1 MREFSLLFLVF
12 VIQKISIAL
21 KIEEPDFDYY
31 KNWLQRNRTMIMMK
45 NLPKNANYT
54 WKEYFESWNLIYER
68 EMAKKELS
76 FAAANFVESEIQK
89 SGKQKV
95 GSVIHLEVHLKKCG
109 NKSNEWFS
117 IHKESYYVKNSAQI
131 HQTWSANYCI
141 SEMTQ
146 KWCDMGNRLV
156 IKMSGNLTY
165 NSVLHGANVIFTCPF
180 SLYHAIRDTVIVDT
194 KDSWKFTKVFLI
206 SLVVLGACSL
216 IGIVAFVVLLF
227 EKRNRKLSQ
236 MADNTEN
243 WSKFHY
249 SQEYFPFEDPE
260 DVVVETNL
268 DEISILSDGILYV
281 PRRK

>member
-1 MREFSLLFLVF
+1 MRTFFFFFFLIF
-12 VIQKISIAL
+12 IIQKISIAL
-21 KIEEPDFDYY
+21 KIIEEPDFDYY
-31 KNWLQRNRTMIMMK
+31 ENWLQRNRTMIMMK

-76 FAAANFVESEIQK
+76 FAAAKFIESEIPQD
-89 SGKQKV
+89 QKV
-95 GSVIHLEVHLKKCG
+95 SSVIRLEVHLKRCE
-109 NKSNEWFS
+109 NQHATWSS
-117 IHKESYYVKNSAQI
+117 IYKESYYVKNSAKI
-131 HQTWSANYCI
+131 HQTWSANYCS
-141 SEMTQ
+141 SEMIQ

-165 NSVLHGANVIFTCPF
+165 SSTIHGANVTFTCPF

-194 KDSWKFTKVFLI
+194 KESWKFTKVFLI
-206 SLVVLGACSL
+206 SLVVMVACSL
-216 IGIVAFVVLLF
+216 IGIVVFVVLLF

-243 WSKFHY
+243 WSKFRY
-249 SQEYFPFEDPE
+249 SQEYYPFEDPE
-260 DVVVETNL
+260 DVVVGTNL
-268 DEISILSDGILYV
+268 DELSFPSDEILYV